1 MERKVMQLNK
11 YEIKVV
17 YEFDECEIVEALA
30 KHFGVDTRAITL
42 SAITNIMGYEIEA
55 PIKAK
60 VEYSI

>member
-1 MERKVMQLNK
+1 MERKV
-11 YEIKVV
+11 V
-17 YEFDECEIVEALA
+17 YELDECEIAEVLA

-42 SAITNIMGYEIEA
+42 FAETSVMGYKIDA